1 MLAPLARRSLERYLE
16 VTADPPTP
24 VFIDREPIGTLAVT
38 IDEDEITPSL
48 PPGVFFRVVSDAQ
61 YKTWLAAA
69 GTDLPGANKA
79 LMAEV
84 DGKDKVAAAGN

>member
-1 MLAPLARRSLERYLE
+1 
-16 VTADPPTP
+16 
-24 VFIDREPIGTLAVT
+24 
-38 IDEDEITPSL
+38 
-48 PPGVFFRVVSDAQ
+48 AQ

-84 DGKDKVAAAGN
+84 DSKDKVAAAGN